1 MNNFWSH
8 VARSSAKNL
17 HFFAFLNAS
26 AETEVDEFGR
36 EIVGE
41 NDVLQLYIPMRNLP
55 TVQVFESV
63 SEGADYCFGIFFTGS
78 AILLFLEVGVEGDAV
93 EVLHDD
99 VQVIICLDDIENFDD
114 IGMVE
119 HLQYSNLSPN

>member
-1 MNNFWSH
+1 MNYLWSH
-8 VARSSAKNL
+8 VAWSSAENL
-17 HFFAFLNAS
+17 DFFTFLNAG

-41 NDVLQLYIPMRNLP
+41 NDVLQLYIPMRNLS

-63 SEGADYCFGIFFTGS
+63 GEGADDCFGIFFTGS
-78 AILLFLEVGVEGDAV
+78 AILLFLEVGVERDAV

-99 VQVIICLDDIENFDD
+99 V
-114 IGMVE
+114 
-119 HLQYSNLSPN
+119 

>member
-1 MNNFWSH
+1 MNNFWGH

-17 HFFAFLNAS
+17 DFFAFLNAS
-26 AETEVDEFGR
+26 AETEVDELGR

-41 NDVLQLYIPMRNLP
+41 NDVLQLYVAVGYLS

-63 SEGADYCFGIFFTGS
+63 SEGADYRFGIFFTGS

-99 VQVIICLDDIENFDD
+99 VQVVICLDNI
-114 IGMVE
+114 
-119 HLQYSNLSPN
+119 